1 MGSSTRKKAFIT
13 GINGQDGSYLAEYLL
28 SLDYEVHGMVRRNST
43 SENQSARLSLVLENP
58 NFHSHYGDLT
68 DQTSIEKILTDIR
81 PDEIYNI
88 AAQSHVRVS
97 FDIPQFTIQTN
108 AVGVINIL
116 EAYKRIVPG
125 SKFYQASS
133 SEMFGLSVEED
144 GFQRESTIMNPVSP
158 YGCSKVFGYNIVRHY
173 RRAYNLHACNGIL
186 FNHESPRRGSNFVT
200 NKVVKTACAIKL
212 GLENKLEMGNMDSYR
227 DWGHSKDYVKAMHAI
242 INHDVADD
250 FVVSTMETHSVRE
263 MCDVVF
269 SYLDMDYKD
278 YVVQNPKY
286 LRPEELPYLKGD
298 STKARQALGWKP
310 TYTFEEMMH
319 EMCDHWLDVLQ
330 GKKSIR

>member
-1 MGSSTRKKAFIT
+1 MKKALIT
-13 GINGQDGSYLAEYLL
+13 GVNVQDCSYLSEYLINL
-28 SLDYEVHGMVRRNST
+28 GYEVHGTVRRNSST
-43 SENQSARLSLVLENP
+43 ENQSAILHSIENNP
-58 NFHSHYGDLT
+58 NFYTHYADLM
-68 DQTSIEKILTDIR
+68 DQTSIEKILTEVR

-97 FDIPQFTIQTN
+97 FDVPQFTIQTN

-133 SEMFGLSVEED
+133 SEMFGLSVEDD
-144 GFQRESTIMNPVSP
+144 GFQRETTVMNPVSP

-212 GLENKLEMGNMDSYR
+212 GLQDKLELGNMDSYR

-242 INHDVADD
+242 LNHSEADD

-269 SYLDMDYKD
+269 KYLDMDYND

-298 STKARQALGWKP
+298 STKAREVLGWKP
-310 TYTFEEMMH
+310 VYTFEEMMY